1 MRQELIDLLR
11 GELSES
17 EERDLRARL
26 AQDAALR
33 GELDELTA
41 LFGLMR
47 RGEEVSPLANTRAKV
62 LSAAR
67 GAVAPPLGARLRALP
82 GLVAFRLRRSIGFRV
97 AAASVVAHL
106 VLMAVLFQMTARGPA
121 PERVPLPFDVSIGDQ
136 GPERFTPDG
145 EFTRRLR
152 ARGYGHH
159 LRIGLY
165 GVEGQERRIAEALE
179 SWVSRQQPDGSFGEI
194 ETTAQVCLALLAEGD
209 NSHHPTPRGR
219 ALGDA
224 IRFLIREAGRP
235 EAGDATLAA
244 LVEDYVLAFEPRR
257 QEALVGHLR
266 AIGRL
271 IPRVA
276 SAPGAG
282 EGLALAQLAGMALP
296 PELEAAV
303 ASSPLLA
310 DRDALLSS
318 PATRLAATAVLSKG
332 QTGLDPARLR
342 SWLAPLFAA
351 AMESADRDPV
361 ALLTLQAPYRL

>member
-11 GELSES
+11 GELSET

-26 AQDAALR
+26 ANDAALR

-47 RGEEVSPLANTRAKV
+47 RGEEVSPNAATRAKV
-62 LSAAR
+62 LAAAR
-67 GAVAPPLGARLRALP
+67 GAVAPSLAARLRALP
-82 GLVAFRLRRSIGFRV
+82 GLVAFRLRRSIGFRI
-97 AAASVVAHL
+97 AAASLVAHL
-106 VLMAVLFQMTARGPA
+106 LLMAVLYQMTDPGLSA
-121 PERVPLPFDVSIGDQ
+121 EREPLPFDVSVADQ

-165 GVEGQERRIAEALE
+165 GVEGQEHRIAEALGI
-179 SWVSRQQPDGSFGEI
+179 WVARQQPDGSFGDV
-194 ETTAQVCLALLAEGD
+194 ETTAQVSLALLAEGD
-209 NSHHPTPRGR
+209 NSQHATPRGR
-219 ALGDA
+219 ALAGA
-224 IRFLIREAGRP
+224 IRFLIREARHP

-266 AIGRL
+266 AIGQLLQRL
-271 IPRVA
+271 DPTVAGGEGVALARMAGLPLAPELDRAA
-276 SAPGAG
+276 SA
-282 EGLALAQLAGMALP
+282 
-296 PELEAAV
+296 
-303 ASSPLLA
+303 STLLS
-310 DRDALLSS
+310 DRETLLSS

-332 QTGLDPARLR
+332 QSGLEPERLR
-342 SWLAPLFAA
+342 KWLQQLFAA
-351 AMESADRDPV
+351 AMERADSDPV